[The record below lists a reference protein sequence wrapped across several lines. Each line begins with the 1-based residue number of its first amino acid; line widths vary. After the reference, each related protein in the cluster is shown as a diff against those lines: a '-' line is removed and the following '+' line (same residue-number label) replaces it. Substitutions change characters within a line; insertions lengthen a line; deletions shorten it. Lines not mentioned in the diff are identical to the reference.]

1 MLFQVQISVR
11 LPHGADMEE
20 ISKLSATEIELA
32 KKLQRDGKWRHI
44 WRIPGQWA
52 NISIF
57 NVGDTE
63 ELDRILHSLPLF
75 PYMEIKILPL
85 CRHPASIEDVRD

>member
-1 MLFQVQISVR
+1 MLFQVQITVR
-11 LPHGADMEE
+11 PPHGVDREE
-20 ISKLSATEIELA
+20 ISALSATEIELA
-32 KKLQRDGKWRHI
+32 MKLQREGKWRHI

-52 NISIF
+52 NVSIF
-57 NVGDTE
+57 DVDDTE

-85 CRHPASIEDVRD
+85 CRHPASIEDAR